1 MLTGFHDFLG
11 IFPVWS
17 WKNTIAGSGK
27 FCALPKKDFFFI
39 KPGKVFR
46 ALQGYF
52 LTMLGKGI
60 SSQRRGPG
68 NLAEDSGLGNSNRPA
83 SPYPPGKKKKKA
95 SVAILRWSC
104 CEEDMCCS
112 SNKVIC
118 MMSKLANNVLNVTL
132 NIKCPKMAPLR
143 WVPEFSVLSCG
154 GVWQNWTRMGPP
166 QIFGRKIKWQK
177 RKKPC
182 THLENSSTSSAE
194 KCISSSPGTSE
205 NLPVLLCKLNLNIHF
220 PKFI

>member
-83 SPYPPGKKKKKA
+83 SPHPPRQEEKKA

-132 NIKCPKMAPLR
+132 NIKCPKMAPLYDAQSPI
-143 WVPEFSVLSCG
+143 VIV
-154 GVWQNWTRMGPP
+154 
-166 QIFGRKIKWQK
+166 K
-177 RKKPC
+177 R
-182 THLENSSTSSAE
+182 NIYSANFD
-194 KCISSSPGTSE
+194 TW
-205 NLPVLLCKLNLNIHF
+205 
-220 PKFI
+220 